1 MSIEIGTQEAPQ
13 LLHFAKGTE
22 VSEGQ
27 RKQSIVGGSAQE
39 LLS

>member
-1 MSIEIGTQEAPQ
+1 MSMEIGTQEVPQ

-27 RKQSIVGGSAQE
+27 GSNPLLGGSA
-39 LLS
+39 